1 MDVSLGERELDVL
14 GVLWTLGAATV
25 AEVQG
30 QLPADLAYN
39 TVLTILRNL
48 EAKDM
53 VGHTAEGRLHRY
65 HALIAESRVR
75 GNQVTRLLDK
85 LFGGS
90 PVDLLTH
97 LVAHQK
103 LSTDDVRALQQL
115 LDERL
120 HNPASRGAPAGARK
134 ASAAAQAS
142 RRKRT

>member
-1 MDVSLGERELDVL
+1 VDVSLGERELDVL
-14 GVLWTLGAATV
+14 GVLWILGAATV

-48 EAKDM
+48 EAKAI

-65 HALIAESRVR
+65 HALIAESHVR

-97 LVAHQK
+97 LVAHPG
-103 LSTDDVRALQQL
+103 LSSDDVRALQLL

-120 HNPASRGAPAGARK
+120 ARSAPLPASPRAPK
-134 ASAAAQAS
+134 TSSAQRAT
-142 RRKRT
+142 RRKGK